1 MKAAFFDCLQFC
13 CGKPETC
20 DRVCRNHPDYV
31 NRVREVGRFALDNV
45 PRGPLLDAPEL
56 PRLMPVIYGNRRALA
71 VPFSVA
77 ALPLYRMFRRRTG
90 ELRFGTH
97 GELCEEF
104 GLVPGTPIVL
114 TGTDPAFSSG
124 VDLKEVLSGE
134 PYQPPRTNPG
144 QALRAMTTPVICAV
158 NGSCVSGGLE
168 VALSCSFII
177 ASDRARF
184 ITGQILYVDGGR
196 VLV

>member
-1 MKAAFFDCLQFC
+1 MTISDGDLMVEQRGSVLLVTLNRPAARNAMDRATRVELV
-13 CGKPETC
+13 
-20 DRVCRNHPDYV
+20 RVCAEANGDPQV
-31 NRVREVGRFALDNV
+31 SGV
-45 PRGPLLDAPEL
+45 
-56 PRLMPVIYGNRRALA
+56 
-71 VPFSVA
+71 
-77 ALPLYRMFRRRTG
+77 
-90 ELRFGTH
+90 
-97 GELCEEF
+97 
-104 GLVPGTPIVL
+104 VL

-184 ITGQILYVDGGR
+184 ADTHARVGLVPSWGLSAMLPQATGSVGR
-196 VLV
+196 GR